1 VLIIRETAMIYPK
14 NAVLAV
20 VALAGTV
27 QAQISF
33 LNAPERKW
41 STIFSPMGH
50 GNGIVVAPNSDAVYA
65 TSSNGSVG
73 AFSHVDGSKLWTYKP
88 TSDGLI
94 GNGGVSVAV
103 DGSYLVYGYTENF
116 NRLGESW

>member
-1 VLIIRETAMIYPK
+1 MIYPK

-20 VALAGTV
+20 VALAGSV
-27 QAQISF
+27 QGQTSF

-41 STIFSPMGH
+41 SAIFSPMGQ
-50 GNGIVVAPNSDAVYA
+50 GNGIVVAPDSDAVYA
-65 TSSNGSVG
+65 TSTNGSVG
-73 AFSHVDGSKLWTYKP
+73 AFSPVDGSKLWTYKP

-103 DGSYLVYGYTENF
+103 DGSYLVYGYTENV
-116 NRLGESW
+116 NRSGESW